1 MHRGTEFAVACF
13 ALLLFSAWPL
23 ATHAQDTGAQQPN
36 PQSQTK
42 MGKHQD
48 QHPSR
53 LEWLSKELSL
63 TDDQK
68 AKVKPILDDE
78 EKQFKAMREDTS
90 LSQDQRHD
98 KMKQIHDTAN
108 AQINDLLTPDQ
119 QKKFAQLKE
128 RRKGHHEGQKA
139 NPPDES

>member
-1 MHRGTEFAVACF
+1 MQRRVSPCCCSPPGRSPQAHKRPGHSKRIRQAKPRWGSTRANTQAVWNG
-13 ALLLFSAWPL
+13 SA
-23 ATHAQDTGAQQPN
+23 
-36 PQSQTK
+36 
-42 MGKHQD
+42 
-48 QHPSR
+48 
-53 LEWLSKELSL
+53 KELNL

-78 EKQFKAMREDTS
+78 EKQFKAAQEDAS

-98 KMKQIHDTAN
+98 KMKQIHDTADS
-108 AQINDLLTPDQ
+108 QINGLLTPDQ

-139 NPPDES
+139 NPPDESKQPYR